1 MNRSKIKFFTATVLL
16 FVFLLTSKM
25 LFNEPVLIEKL
36 FITDQDALSSI
47 VNNNLILNKNTQ
59 DNTKN
64 SLYGLYKIHLNKE
77 HLSQVKLSVL
87 SGQEF
92 YVFQDNQL
100 IYSKDSNNYY
110 HGKSEML
117 DQYIN
122 IPYNPNDNEF
132 RDLHS
137 INIRSQSPLKLLIR
151 NKEGVDADKY
161 ISFPDIEKKEISDVI
176 NLNSSVIK
184 INTYGKS
191 INNQKYI
198 PSSIQI
204 NSKKINNIF
213 DAKIKIRG
221 HSSID
226 FPKKQFNIIFNEKQ
240 KFNNQILKKN
250 KLTSFYIDK
259 SLIRNKICH
268 DLFSLFRNKKSSV
281 DYCHLIIND
290 NYEGLYLLC
299 EHPEENFK
307 NLVVGSTQFSFLL
320 QIDRGPHDFV
330 GVKLN
335 SDYVRAGYHVEYPK
349 KINKVD
355 QEKINE
361 KIIDLERLIIAQD
374 FSIIDINSFVDF
386 IIFSEL
392 IKNID
397 AYRLNTYL
405 SFINNKFSIDY
416 VWDFDLSC
424 GAPFYNDGFSPKNFV
439 INSDIKTALPYWWQ
453 ILWSSEDFQEKIK
466 ERYSVL
472 RKNILSTDFL
482 QNRVN
487 EIYFANKESMD
498 LNFKKW
504 EILQSEIWPNK
515 FSFNTHKEEVD
526 YLINWFK
533 NRLIWLDSQWLQI

>member
-1 MNRSKIKFFTATVLL
+1 MNRSKIKFFTVTVLL

-77 HLSQVKLSVL
+77 HLSQFKLSVL

-117 DQYIN
+117 DHYIN

-161 ISFPDIEKKEISDVI
+161 ISFPDIEKKEISDVV

-191 INNQKYI
+191 VNNQKYI
-198 PSSIQI
+198 PSSIQV

-240 KFNNQILKKN
+240 KFNNQILKK
-250 KLTSFYIDK
+250 
-259 SLIRNKICH
+259 
-268 DLFSLFRNKKSSV
+268 
-281 DYCHLIIND
+281 IN
-290 NYEGLYLLC
+290 
-299 EHPEENFK
+299 
-307 NLVVGSTQFSFLL
+307 
-320 QIDRGPHDFV
+320 
-330 GVKLN
+330 
-335 SDYVRAGYHVEYPK
+335 
-349 KINKVD
+349 
-355 QEKINE
+355 
-361 KIIDLERLIIAQD
+361 
-374 FSIIDINSFVDF
+374 
-386 IIFSEL
+386 
-392 IKNID
+392 
-397 AYRLNTYL
+397 
-405 SFINNKFSIDY
+405 
-416 VWDFDLSC
+416 
-424 GAPFYNDGFSPKNFV
+424 
-439 INSDIKTALPYWWQ
+439 
-453 ILWSSEDFQEKIK
+453 
-466 ERYSVL
+466 
-472 RKNILSTDFL
+472 
-482 QNRVN
+482 
-487 EIYFANKESMD
+487 
-498 LNFKKW
+498 
-504 EILQSEIWPNK
+504 
-515 FSFNTHKEEVD
+515 
-526 YLINWFK
+526 
-533 NRLIWLDSQWLQI
+533 